1 MDFIARE
8 EVNKMT
14 ILEAQELVQNEKAI
28 IVGCPDPQVSIAM
41 AKIVR
46 SLKAGWQLVRVSDL
60 TEGLED
66 LARQGLLIIDDNK
79 ADGWMAAL
87 EQIAALIKDCL
98 KEGVNNDD

>member
-1 MDFIARE
+1 MDFNARE

-46 SLKAGWQLVRVSDL
+46 SLKDGWQLIRITDL

-66 LARQGLLIIDDNK
+66 IARQGLLIKDDNK

-87 EQIAALIKDCL
+87 EQVAVLIKDCL

>member
-1 MDFIARE
+1 MDFNARE

-46 SLKAGWQLVRVSDL
+46 SLKDGWQLIRITDL

-66 LARQGLLIIDDNK
+66 IARQGLVIKDDNK

-87 EQIAALIKDCL
+87 EQVAALIKDCV

>member
-1 MDFIARE
+1 MDFNARE

-46 SLKAGWQLVRVSDL
+46 SLKTGWQLIRITDL

-66 LARQGLLIIDDNK
+66 IARQGLVIKDDNK

-87 EQIAALIKDCL
+87 EQVAALIKDCV